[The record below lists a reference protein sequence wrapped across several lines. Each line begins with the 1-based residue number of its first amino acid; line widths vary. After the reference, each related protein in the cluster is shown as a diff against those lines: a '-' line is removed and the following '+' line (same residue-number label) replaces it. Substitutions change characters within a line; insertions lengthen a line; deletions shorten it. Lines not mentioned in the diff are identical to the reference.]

1 MTTPKQGLPGLVLL
15 ACALALLL
23 LSPSLA
29 LGGEGDELGV
39 PKVPPQAKKKR
50 VGHYATLSG
59 THFMIWGAEPSGSM
73 PKGLTASP
81 DGSRIFAAN
90 MGRRNRRTISVYQAV
105 PFALERE
112 LDYEGSGI
120 EIVPS
125 PDEKYLYF
133 TNKNKSGYLEVLDI
147 ETFELLHHIRVTG
160 FPKVILPDPKGEY
173 VYLSLW
179 TADGIA
185 RVRLSD
191 QTVEYMET
199 QGDARID
206 VSGRSKNPRGMAFS
220 PDGATLYVANNM
232 DRSISFIDVATF
244 KERKRIDAGWAPRH
258 IAMHPDGSRAYI
270 SLSGQ
275 DEIAVLDT
283 ATEEIVQRVEVGHR
297 PKSLAIARDG
307 RFVYAANFKGS
318 SLSVVDTE
326 TLETVEI
333 PLNVLRVS
341 GLTVHPDDG
350 FIYIS
355 GWCTNDV
362 WAIQRIDPGQ
372 SPMMPLGKYRRN
384 HPCYDCEMHSMG
396 CPSREEIR
404 KRNKMRR
411 EKRKK

>member
-1 MTTPKQGLPGLVLL
+1 MVPIRTIL
-15 ACALALLL
+15 A
-23 LSPSLA
+23 SV
-29 LGGEGDELGV
+29 LGV
-39 PKVPPQAKKKR
+39 ILLCPSSVQGGDDGERTGAKMPPQAKKKR

-73 PKGLTASP
+73 PKGLTSSP
-81 DGSRIFAAN
+81 DGQRVFAAN
-90 MGRRNRRTISVYQAV
+90 MGRRNRRTISVYTAA
-105 PFALERE
+105 PFSLERE
-112 LDYEGSGI
+112 LDYEGSAI

-125 PDEKYLYF
+125 ADEKALYF
-133 TNKNKSGYLEVLDI
+133 TNKNKAGYLEVVDL
-147 ETFELLHHIRVTG
+147 ETFELLHHVRVTG
-160 FPKVILPDPKGEY
+160 FPKVILPDPTGEY

-185 RVRLSD
+185 RVKLSD
-191 QTVEYMET
+191 LSVEYMYT
-199 QGDARID
+199 KGKARID

-220 PDGATLYVANNM
+220 PDGKTLYVANNM
-232 DRSISFIDVATF
+232 DRSLSFIDVATF
-244 KERKRIDAGWAPRH
+244 EERKRSIDVGWAPRH
-258 IAMHPDGSRAYI
+258 IVMHPDGSRAFI

-283 ATEEIVQRVEVGHR
+283 VTEEIVQRVKVGHR
-297 PKSLAIARDG
+297 PKSLATARDG

-318 SLSVVDTE
+318 SLSIVDTE
-326 TLETVEI
+326 TLETVEL

-341 GLTVHPDDG
+341 GLAVHPDDG

-372 SPMMPLGKYRRN
+372 EPLLPLGKYRQN
-384 HPCYDCEMHSMG
+384 NPCYECDMHSMG

-404 KRNKMRR
+404 KRMKMRR
-411 EKRKK
+411 DVAPRN